1 MAEKI
6 NGDMGIQEMIF
17 TMCEGN
23 PGAMMVIM
31 GMISDPAGVM
41 DILML
46 DGMDIRGEKLY
57 MLNNDCCKRDPAK
70 FKRTLMMI
78 RSGVF
83 TQEQIH
89 ANLERCYALPF
100 IDDSI
105 KMDGVPPYGE
115 DFGPGNPMWEKWC
128 EAQKES
134 YEQRC
139 SKSSY

>member
-6 NGDMGIQEMIF
+6 NGNMNMMEMVMI
-17 TMCEGN
+17 MSEGN
-23 PGAMMVIM
+23 PGAMSVIM
-31 GMISDPAGVM
+31 GMMQDLTGPR

-46 DGMDIRGEKLY
+46 DSMDIRGSHLY
-57 MLNNDCCKRDPAK
+57 MLNNDCCRRDPAK
-70 FKRTLMMI
+70 FKRTLMVL

-89 ANLERCYALPF
+89 ENLERDYALPF

-105 KMDGVPPYGE
+105 EMEGVPSYDD
-115 DFGPGNPMWEKWC
+115 DFGPTHPKWDEWC

-134 YEQRC
+134 FRRRTT
-139 SKSSY
+139 

>member
-6 NGDMGIQEMIF
+6 NGDMNIMEMVM
-17 TMCEGN
+17 TMSEGN
-23 PGAMMVIM
+23 PGAISVIM
-31 GMISDPAGVM
+31 EMMQDPTGPR

-46 DGMDIRGEKLY
+46 DSMDIRGSYLY
-57 MLNNDCCKRDPAK
+57 MLNNDCCRRDPAK
-70 FKRTLMMI
+70 FKRTLMVL

-89 ANLERCYALPF
+89 ENLERDYALHF

-105 KMDGVPPYGE
+105 EIEGVPSY
-115 DFGPGNPMWEKWC
+115 DDDFDSFGPTHPKWDEWC

-134 YEQRC
+134 FRRRTA
-139 SKSSY
+139 